1 MRAEAQRVDAAKL
14 AGLAGRF
21 GRNEIDL
28 GDDVLRWM
36 KTCAAAGVL
45 GLAIGGM
52 TACTGVQRQSPPLPA
67 ANAAPA
73 PHPAVPAP
81 PTAPLPQPAPSTTT
95 RTVTVPEQPKAES
108 PESQTRQGTGDASVG
123 CFASYATTQSTVALC
138 RDASGDV
145 TYHGTS
151 SSGSITLPAHATSN
165 GYETSPNNGITYT
178 INSSHL
184 VIEQNGSVIADQAV
198 VGSGSGWGRS
208 SNSPGRSSSGSSGY
222 SNGLKGYQQCGV
234 RCGQEPDS
242 ADIQQQYLCEQ
253 GILPKSQC

>member
-1 MRAEAQRVDAAKL
+1 
-14 AGLAGRF
+14 
-21 GRNEIDL
+21 
-28 GDDVLRWM
+28 M
-36 KTCAAAGVL
+36 KTCAAGGVL

-52 TACTGVQRQSPPLPA
+52 TACTGAQRQSAPLPA
-67 ANAAPA
+67 ANAALA
-73 PHPAVPAP
+73 AQPAVPAP

-95 RTVTVPEQPKAES
+95 KTVTVPAQPKTES
-108 PESQTRQGTGDASVG
+108 SESQTRHNSGDASVG
-123 CFASYATTQSTVALC
+123 CFASYATAQSTVDLC

-165 GYETSPNNGITYT
+165 GYETSPNNGVNYT

-198 VGSGSGWGRS
+198 VGSGSDSGS
-208 SNSPGRSSSGSSGY
+208 SPNSSGSSSSGSSVY

-242 ADIQQQYLCEQ
+242 ADIQQQYLCER
-253 GILPKSQC
+253 GILPKSRC